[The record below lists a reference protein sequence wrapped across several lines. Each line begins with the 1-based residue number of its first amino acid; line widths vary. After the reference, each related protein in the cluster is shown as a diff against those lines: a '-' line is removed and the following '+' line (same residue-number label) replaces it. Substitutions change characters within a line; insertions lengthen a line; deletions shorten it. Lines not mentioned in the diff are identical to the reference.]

1 MLSLFLS
8 LPLKVPLDLPHS
20 FPLMND
26 MHDPLALEQM
36 IIVVTRQ
43 SRGSLRHAHLLLL
56 LCVVRREVVLM
67 RIGNMHMEIVV
78 RTVSELLY
86 LSRPGTGTGG
96 EGSSVE
102 GGLIVDCALIL
113 RAAGSRSHT
122 FRVPL
127 VDLPCVNDG
136 RGLIGWA
143 K

>member
-8 LPLKVPLDLPHS
+8 LPLKVPLDLPHP
-20 FPLMND
+20 FPLLNH

-36 IIVVTRQ
+36 TIVVTRQ
-43 SRGSLRHAHLLLL
+43 SRKSLRHAHLLL

-67 RIGNMHMEIVV
+67 RIGKMHMEMVV

-86 LSRPGTGTGG
+86 LSRPGMGTGG
-96 EGSSVE
+96 ESSGVE

-127 VDLPCVNDG
+127 VDVPWVNDG
-136 RGLIGWA
+136 RGLIDLA